1 MLKDGHGQYVFEPDP
16 PKTPGSLTAAAL
28 QRYAEDSLKEGSEA
42 PTTMFASPF
51 ISFDSKGVDFGPW
64 LRRFVAQL
72 KRNWYGVMPPTA
84 MSLQGHVVLAFD
96 VYKDGRL
103 TNVELV
109 TPSGVESFNEAVK
122 KAAVLSNPTESLP
135 ADYPD
140 EKARFTITFFY
151 NERPPDTPA
160 TVSPQ

>member
-1 MLKDGHGQYVFEPDP
+1 MEY
-16 PKTPGSLTAAAL
+16 AADCDVA
-28 QRYAEDSLKEGSEA
+28 AG
-42 PTTMFASPF
+42 PF
-51 ISFDSKGVDFGPW
+51 
-64 LRRFVAQL
+64 
-72 KRNWYGVMPPTA
+72 
-84 MSLQGHVVLAFD
+84 VLAFD

-122 KAAVLSNPTESLP
+122 KAVVVSNPTEPLP

-140 EKARFTITFFY
+140 EKAHFTITFFY